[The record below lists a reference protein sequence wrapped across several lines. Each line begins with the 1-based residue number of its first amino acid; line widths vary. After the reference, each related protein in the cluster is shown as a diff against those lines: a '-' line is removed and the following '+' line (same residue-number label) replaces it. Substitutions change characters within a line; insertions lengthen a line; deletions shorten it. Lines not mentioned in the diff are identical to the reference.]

1 MRNLVLIG
9 LGTVLIAGAA
19 VGQPTGEELGTWAL
33 RHWDDVGN
41 GRLEAVVAWF
51 APEGG
56 VAFLGGPADGFHY
69 GSDIL
74 HAWEAFF
81 AAVPARGYAL
91 TGVTRAV
98 PEARLVYGTLELD
111 TAGGSVTVDSYLRFS
126 GDGKLLGADYVLVHG
141 LGPAGPITD
150 GSLGEGE
157 YRNSVQDIR
166 SGVGLHWRNG
176 LVVLFAALRSPGTGW
191 VSAGFDPV
199 NRMQGANFII
209 AAVTPAGLA
218 IEDHFGSGTTSHRR
232 DRREDVLRAA
242 GAVAGG
248 QTVVE
253 FVIPLDSLDPEDKPL
268 VPGGSY
274 TVLLA
279 YHRSSTSLTTLH
291 TARGSVQIAL
301 EK

>member
-1 MRNLVLIG
+1 MRNLVLVG

-19 VGQPTGEELGTWAL
+19 GAQPTGEELGTWAL
-33 RHWDDVGN
+33 RHWDDVGH
-41 GRLEAVVAWF
+41 GRLEAVSAWF

-56 VAFLGGPADGFHY
+56 LAFLGGPGDGFYY
-69 GSDIL
+69 GEAVRK
-74 HAWEAFF
+74 AWQAFF
-81 AAVPARGYAL
+81 AAVPARGFAL

-126 GDGKLLGADYVLVHG
+126 EEGKLLGADYVLVRG
-141 LGPAGPITD
+141 PGSPGPAAD
-150 GSLGEGE
+150 GSVGEGE
-157 YRNSVQDIR
+157 YRNSVQDNR
-166 SGVGLHWRNG
+166 SGVVLSWRNG

-199 NRMQGANFII
+199 NRMQGANYVI

-218 IEDHFGSGTTSHRR
+218 IEDHFGTGTTSHRR
-232 DRREDVLRAA
+232 DRREDVLRAG
-242 GAVAGG
+242 GAIVGG
-248 QTVVE
+248 GTIVE

-268 VPGGSY
+268 VPGGTY

-279 YHRSSTSLTTLH
+279 YQRSSTSLTTLH
-291 TARGSVQIAL
+291 TARGSVRIAL